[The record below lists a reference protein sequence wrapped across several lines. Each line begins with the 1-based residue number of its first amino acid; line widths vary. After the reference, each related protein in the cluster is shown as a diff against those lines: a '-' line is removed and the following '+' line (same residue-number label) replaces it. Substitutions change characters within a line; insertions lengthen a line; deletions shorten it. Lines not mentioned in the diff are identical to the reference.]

1 LNTELITLLLK
12 AGIIKESEAQRAL
25 TYESGSS
32 LVERV
37 LSLGYGS
44 EIDVLKIVQNKLKLA
59 VVTSESFQNIPKK
72 VIDFIPRDIVEKH
85 HILPFFMDNTTI
97 HIAFFDPTQDP
108 CLNELCFFTS
118 LKVVPYGALASDIT
132 KALNRYYGLT
142 LPEVFR
148 HGKESVDPRYKGT
161 PIKPLG
167 KDFTRDDNKLPPL
180 PNSRPT
186 TIPKKE
192 QSSTF
197 NFPPPSPGERVVS
210 EKKDK
215 EVDELKDKLKEM
227 QESFNR
233 LSKQVSAQSKPN
245 VEVKRIQEVKENI
258 NIIQEEDITE
268 IKDEEL
274 VADID
279 YEDDIPEFQDVSGV
293 FTNPSKQMKTDDVF
307 VHSIEQGIDK
317 DAVLEAVVREI
328 KKIASRSVILFVRY
342 DDLLPI
348 SGIGE
353 GIEDS
358 LSGLRISLKESSV
371 FRSVYNTK
379 KEFSGTIPSTDMVLD
394 SFIRHFAGN
403 KPRSIVVVPSM
414 IDDEIFS
421 MIYAEET
428 KAVDDLKKISKAM
441 AKAFDRLLNS

>member
-1 LNTELITLLLK
+1 
-12 AGIIKESEAQRAL
+12 
-25 TYESGSS
+25 
-32 LVERV
+32 
-37 LSLGYGS
+37 
-44 EIDVLKIVQNKLKLA
+44 
-59 VVTSESFQNIPKK
+59 
-72 VIDFIPRDIVEKH
+72 
-85 HILPFFMDNTTI
+85 M
-97 HIAFFDPTQDP
+97 
-108 CLNELCFFTS
+108 
-118 LKVVPYGALASDIT
+118 
-132 KALNRYYGLT
+132 
-142 LPEVFR
+142 
-148 HGKESVDPRYKGT
+148 YK
-161 PIKPLG
+161 
-167 KDFTRDDNKLPPL
+167 R
-180 PNSRPT
+180 
-186 TIPKKE
+186 
-192 QSSTF
+192 Q
-197 NFPPPSPGERVVS
+197 
-210 EKKDK
+210 
-215 EVDELKDKLKEM
+215 
-227 QESFNR
+227 
-233 LSKQVSAQSKPN
+233 
-245 VEVKRIQEVKENI
+245 
-258 NIIQEEDITE
+258 
-268 IKDEEL
+268 
-274 VADID
+274 
-279 YEDDIPEFQDVSGV
+279 EFQDVSGV